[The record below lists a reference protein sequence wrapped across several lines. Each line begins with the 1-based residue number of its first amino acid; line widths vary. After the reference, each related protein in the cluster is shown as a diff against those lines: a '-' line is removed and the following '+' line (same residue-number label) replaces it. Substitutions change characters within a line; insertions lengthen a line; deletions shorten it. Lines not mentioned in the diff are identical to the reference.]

1 MATQMQTFKK
11 NLTKSFIKKGKMPDF
26 IGQLAKQKDHWDAFV
41 KYRYSE
47 LGIQWVQRNK
57 KMPRRKHII
66 TL

>member
-1 MATQMQTFKK
+1 
-11 NLTKSFIKKGKMPDF
+11 MPDF

-41 KYRYSE
+41 KYKYSE

-57 KMPRRKHII
+57 KMPQRKHII